1 MSHPRN
7 SQRPG
12 AAPHTPQPTP
22 GADSVVDPHLED
34 TDNHTPFFFAELSD
48 LDVEA
53 TLQNHPLLAEIDF
66 DELFPLRSKLQ

>member
-1 MSHPRN
+1 M
-7 SQRPG
+7 G
-12 AAPHTPQPTP
+12 
-22 GADSVVDPHLED
+22 D